1 MRSLWHGMGR
11 TWLVALLAC
20 TLGGYPKAAGAQ
32 DLVKEALA
40 AFPIQTSRVEYS
52 SPARLRQI
60 PNYRNLRQRFT
71 GPNLKSLESSL
82 AQLGIHEGDVD
93 ELVLGWGIGDPG
105 SALYGL
111 ASGRFDP
118 KAVADRAAAAGLAP
132 SPVDEQQAYCLGT
145 DSASICVVVLGNSL
159 GAFGPLP
166 GLTAILEARAGQAPS
181 LNSDDR
187 FTRLVGGVKRG
198 PPIWGVAVG
207 PAVGDW
213 FKGWMPN
220 QEQIK
225 LDWARVFGDVDSL
238 VYSVRASQ
246 KADVEMLLNCSTPE
260 TAASLRQ
267 VLEGLKLAQQLAWQT
282 QNPNRANP
290 FEGMNVGLTDQQV
303 SLQLTADFSQLE
315 FDTGGGTAPH

>member
-1 MRSLWHGMGR
+1 MHSMRLGMYR
-11 TWLVALLAC
+11 TCLVVVLAC

-40 AFPIQTSRVEYS
+40 GFPPQTSRLEYS
-52 SPARLRQI
+52 SPAQLRQL

-71 GPNLKSLESSL
+71 GPSLQSLESSL
-82 AQLGIHEGDVD
+82 SQLGIHEGDID
-93 ELVLGWGIGDPG
+93 DLVMGWQIGDTGP
-105 SALYGL
+105 ALYGF

-118 KAVADRAAAAGLAP
+118 KAMAGRAAAAGLAA
-132 SPVDEQQAYCLGT
+132 SPVDGQQAYCLGT
-145 DSASICVVVLGNSL
+145 DSASTCVVALGNSL
-159 GAFGPLP
+159 GVFGSLP
-166 GLTAILEARAGQAPS
+166 GLTALLEARSGKAPS

-187 FTRLVGGVKRG
+187 FTRLVDSVKRDA
-198 PPIWGVAVG
+198 PIWGVAVG

-220 QEQIK
+220 QGNIK

-246 KADVEMLLNCSTPE
+246 KANVDMLLNCSTPE

-267 VLEGLKLAQQLAWQT
+267 ILEGLKMAQQLAWQT
-282 QNPNRANP
+282 QNPNRPNP
-290 FEGMNVGLTDQQV
+290 FEGMNVGLAGQQV

-315 FDTGGGTAPH
+315 FVSGGGATPN